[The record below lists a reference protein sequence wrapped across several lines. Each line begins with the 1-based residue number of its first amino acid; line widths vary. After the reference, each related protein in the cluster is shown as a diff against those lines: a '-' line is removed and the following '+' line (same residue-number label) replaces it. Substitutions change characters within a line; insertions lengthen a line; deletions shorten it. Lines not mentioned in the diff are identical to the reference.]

1 MEQSSRDRRGAK
13 TERWWRRGKDYSKL
27 VSLYGRRA
35 ILVAAAKRIEP
46 SEAWDIL
53 SETEDESD
61 EFFERI
67 VEAERMA
74 LKTRFL

>member
-1 MEQSSRDRRGAK
+1 
-13 TERWWRRGKDYSKL
+13 
-27 VSLYGRRA
+27 V
-35 ILVAAAKRIEP
+35 AKRIEP

-74 LKTRFL
+74 LKARFL